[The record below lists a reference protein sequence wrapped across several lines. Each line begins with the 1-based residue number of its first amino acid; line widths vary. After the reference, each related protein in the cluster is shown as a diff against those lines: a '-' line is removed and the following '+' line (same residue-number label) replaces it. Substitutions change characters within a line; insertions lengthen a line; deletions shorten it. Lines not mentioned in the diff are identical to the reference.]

1 MREQMEEQKTFIKDI
16 ITANELLDIQAQL
29 LNRTINNL
37 EILKREKRELK
48 EVIDNITNNRFDE
61 AVNYYRIN
69 FEKRIEKRSKIY
81 RDKIYK
87 LKKEIKELKK
97 QRQHYYWIHERYI

>member
-1 MREQMEEQKTFIKDI
+1 MEEQKTFIKDI

-61 AVNYYRIN
+61 ALNYYRIN
-69 FEKRIEKRSKIY
+69 FEKRIEKKSRVY
-81 RDKIYK
+81 REKIYK
-87 LKKEIKELKK
+87 LKEEIKELKK
-97 QRQHYYWIHERYI
+97 QR

>member
-1 MREQMEEQKTFIKDI
+1 MEEQKTFIKDVVA
-16 ITANELLDIQAQL
+16 ANELLDIQAQL
-29 LNRTINNL
+29 LNKTINNL

-97 QRQHYYWIHERYI
+97 QM

>member
-1 MREQMEEQKTFIKDI
+1 MNEIINFSWEVIKLSIVVSLAAMCLFICTVIIYEIIRIIIIKLFNKGKLETPIKD
-16 ITANELLDIQAQL
+16 
-29 LNRTINNL
+29 
-37 EILKREKRELK
+37 
-48 EVIDNITNNRFDE
+48 RFDE

-97 QRQHYYWIHERYI
+97 QR

>member
-1 MREQMEEQKTFIKDI
+1 MEEQKTFIKDI

-97 QRQHYYWIHERYI
+97 QR

>member
-1 MREQMEEQKTFIKDI
+1 MEEQKTFIKDI

-29 LNRTINNL
+29 LNKTINNL
-37 EILKREKRELK
+37 ERLKCEKRELK

-69 FEKRIEKRSKIY
+69 FEKRINKKSRVY
-81 RDKIYK
+81 REKIYK
-87 LKKEIKELKK
+87 LKEEIKELKK
-97 QRQHYYWIHERYI
+97 QR

>member
-1 MREQMEEQKTFIKDI
+1 MEEQKIFIKDI

-29 LNRTINNL
+29 LNKTINNL

-48 EVIDNITNNRFDE
+48 EAIDNITNNRFDE
-61 AVNYYRIN
+61 AVNYYRVN

-81 RDKIYK
+81 REKIYK

-97 QRQHYYWIHERYI
+97 QR

>member
-1 MREQMEEQKTFIKDI
+1 MEEQKTFIKDI

-29 LNRTINNL
+29 LNKTINNL

-69 FEKRIEKRSKIY
+69 FEKRIKKKSRVY
-81 RDKIYK
+81 REKIYK
-87 LKKEIKELKK
+87 LKEEIKELKK
-97 QRQHYYWIHERYI
+97 QR

>member
-1 MREQMEEQKTFIKDI
+1 MEEQKTFIKDI

-69 FEKRIEKRSKIY
+69 FEKELRKEAKYIEI
-81 RDKIYK
+81 
-87 LKKEIKELKK
+87 
-97 QRQHYYWIHERYI
+97 RYIN